1 MAQRIDAQVVLKA
14 IGRLMKINIICSD
27 FGWIYEQFIEA
38 FKKYSR
44 HEIVVNAT
52 SDFDVVHYLPYYTCN
67 KNSIHPST
75 AWFSHQEQKEPLR
88 TKFLTTAKQV
98 DFCFSHSK
106 KYADYLQRMGIM
118 NVQQIVPGIDLEA
131 FKPNTEIYER
141 HTPLKV
147 GYVGRPYQSSNRKNP
162 MLLERIAMTKGIEFK
177 VTGGKLKAEEMPDFY
192 RSVDLIVSPSTNE
205 GGPMCIIEALA
216 CGKPVLCFDNV
227 GQANEFN
234 YGVFRV
240 PDLREDLFLQRLE
253 EFRDSRLVLPP
264 PKNQAINKMRDQVL
278 NFTQQNFVAAHD
290 EVWDKLGE

>member
-1 MAQRIDAQVVLKA
+1 
-14 IGRLMKINIICSD
+14 MKINVICND
-27 FGWIYEQFIEA
+27 FCWIYEQFLEA

-44 HEIVVNAT
+44 HEIVVNAI
-52 SDFDVVHYLPYYTCN
+52 DNFDIVHYLPYYEQ
-67 KNSIHPST
+67 KSIFHPST

-106 KYADYLQRMGIM
+106 KYADFLQRMGII
-118 NVQQIVPGIDLEA
+118 NVQQIVPGIDLED

-141 HTPLKV
+141 HIPLKV

-162 MLLERIAMTKGIEFK
+162 VLLEKITMIKDIEFK
-177 VTGGKLKAEEMPDFY
+177 ITGGKLKSEEMPDFY

-216 CGKPVLCFDNV
+216 CGKPVLCFDDV
-227 GQANEFN
+227 GQANEFD

-253 EFRDSRLVLPP
+253 EFRDGRLVLQP
-264 PKNQAINKMRDQVL
+264 PKIQAVKKMRDQVL
-278 NFTQQNFVAAHD
+278 NFTLQNFVAAHD
-290 EVWDKLGE
+290 EVWTKLGEKNVSLIG